1 MNRRLLGVVALL
13 AGVGAAAF
21 LFRDQIAGLTAGETT
36 RFVYLLLLLALVGGG
51 VFAARRG
58 GIARWLRDAALW
70 VLIFI
75 GIAGAYAFRD
85 QVSAVFNPSAPRMV
99 GDVVEV
105 RRADDGHFW
114 ADVEINDTRL
124 RMLIDTGA
132 SDIALSPRDA
142 RRIGVDPSKLRYS
155 VPIRTAQGATS
166 AAPVMLD
173 KLRLGGIELKRVEA
187 LVMADDI
194 DVSLIGMSF
203 LDRLDGYEV
212 RSNAML
218 LRAPPKQE

>member
-1 MNRRLLGVVALL
+1 MSRRFLGAIAVLGL
-13 AGVGAAAF
+13 VGALAF
-21 LFRDQIAGLTAGETT
+21 LFRDRIAGLTGAEST

-58 GIARWLRDAALW
+58 GIAHWLRDAALW
-70 VLIFI
+70 LLIFV
-75 GIAGAYAFRD
+75 GIAAAYSFRD
-85 QVSAVFNPSAPRMV
+85 QISSVFNPSAPRVV

-142 RRIGVDPSKLRYS
+142 RRVGLDPSALRYS

-166 AAPVMLD
+166 AAPVVLD
-173 KLRLGGIELKRVEA
+173 KLHFGAIELKRVDA

-203 LDRLDGYEV
+203 LDRLAGYEV
-212 RSNAML
+212 RSDAML
-218 LRAPPKQE
+218 LRPRSGN